1 MLCFGIFCRHG
12 SALLPDQP
20 SYNWADKQQIAQY
33 GPGEKAFADEH
44 GDEFPNQRGR
54 PEIQGDIRAD
64 SGALQPHIPGEK
76 QAAVDMIVAGDQRN
90 PASLLCLLSMICLEY
105 SRFSRVVVERSSGRM

>member
-44 GDEFPNQRGR
+44 GDEFPNQRRR
-54 PEIQGDIRAD
+54 PELQGNIRA
-64 SGALQPHIPGEK
+64 G
-76 QAAVDMIVAGDQRN
+76 IVFKN
-90 PASLLCLLSMICLEY
+90 P
-105 SRFSRVVVERSSGRM
+105 